1 MQKSESMNFKHLQS
15 FLMVAEQGSLARAA
29 AAGDLAE
36 SLISRHIS
44 LLEAAWGARLFERTG
59 RGMVLSEFGQRM
71 LPQVRAAMDQIL
83 RLEVIAKESAGVPT
97 GTVQVGVLPSLA
109 TQLLPLLFADLRL
122 NAPEITLHA
131 VEGFSGLLDEQL
143 ANGRLDLA
151 VINRYG
157 LRARRDEEVLGSAET
172 YLIGRKGSALTSNKS
187 IAFKSLSAIP
197 LVLPSVPNG
206 LRTNLNQ
213 LARRHAVQLN
223 IVMEVDS
230 AGGMKDVTQSGHA
243 YTLLPWMAVKDELA
257 QGRLEAIPIVN
268 PGIVRTIVLSVT
280 SQRPLSLAARH
291 VAARIRDL
299 APKLI
304 R

>member
-1 MQKSESMNFKHLQS
+1 MNLKHLQS
-15 FLMVAEQGSLARAA
+15 FLTVAEQGSLARAA
-29 AAGDLAE
+29 AATDLAE

-44 LLEAAWGARLFERTG
+44 SLETAWGARLFERTG
-59 RGMVLSEFGQRM
+59 RGMVLSEFGKLM

-83 RLEVIAKESAGVPT
+83 RLDVTAKESAGVPT

-109 TQLLPLLFADLRL
+109 TQLLPLLFADLRA
-122 NAPEITLHA
+122 NAPEITLRA

-157 LRARRDEEVLGSAET
+157 FSTRREEEVLGSADT
-172 YLIGRKGSALTSNKS
+172 YLIGRKGSALMERKS
-187 IAFKSLSAIP
+187 IPFKALSTIP

-213 LARRHAVQLN
+213 LARRHAVKLN

-230 AGGMKDVTQSGHA
+230 AGSMKDVTQSGHA
-243 YTLLPWMAVKDELA
+243 YTLLPLMAVKAELS
-257 QGRLEAIPIVN
+257 QGRLEARPIVS
-268 PGIVRTIVLSVT
+268 PAIVRTIVLSVT

-291 VAARIRDL
+291 VATRIRAL
-299 APKLI
+299 APKLVQ
-304 R
+304 

>member
-1 MQKSESMNFKHLQS
+1 MNLKHLQS
-15 FLMVAEQGSLARAA
+15 FLTVAEQGSLARAA
-29 AAGDLAE
+29 AATDLAE

-44 LLEAAWGARLFERTG
+44 SLETAWGARLFERTG
-59 RGMVLSEFGQRM
+59 RGMVLSEFGKLM

-83 RLEVIAKESAGVPT
+83 RLDVTAKESAGVPT

-109 TQLLPLLFADLRL
+109 TQLLPLLFADLRA
-122 NAPEITLHA
+122 NAPEITLRA

-143 ANGRLDLA
+143 ANGKLDLA

-157 LRARRDEEVLGSAET
+157 FSTRREEEVLGSADT
-172 YLIGRKGSALTSNKS
+172 YLIGRKGSALMERKS
-187 IAFKSLSAIP
+187 IPFKALSTIP

-213 LARRHAVQLN
+213 LARRHAVKLN

-230 AGGMKDVTQSGHA
+230 AGSMKDVTQSGHA
-243 YTLLPWMAVKDELA
+243 YTLLPLMAVKAELS
-257 QGRLEAIPIVN
+257 QGRLEARPIVN
-268 PGIVRTIVLSVT
+268 PAIVRTIVLSVT

-291 VAARIRDL
+291 VATRIRAL
-299 APKLI
+299 APKLVQ
-304 R
+304 

>member
-1 MQKSESMNFKHLQS
+1 MNLKHLQS
-15 FLMVAEQGSLARAA
+15 FLTVAEQGSLARAA
-29 AAGDLAE
+29 AATDLAE

-44 LLEAAWGARLFERTG
+44 SLETAWGARLFERTG
-59 RGMVLSEFGQRM
+59 RGMVLSEFGKLM

-83 RLEVIAKESAGVPT
+83 RLDVTAKESAGVPT

-109 TQLLPLLFADLRL
+109 TQLLPLLFADLRA
-122 NAPEITLHA
+122 NAPEITLRA

-157 LRARRDEEVLGSAET
+157 FSTRREEEVLGSADT
-172 YLIGRKGSALTSNKS
+172 YLIGRKGSALMERKS
-187 IAFKSLSAIP
+187 IPFKALSTIP

-213 LARRHAVQLN
+213 LARRHAVKLN

-230 AGGMKDVTQSGHA
+230 AGSMKDVTQSGHA
-243 YTLLPWMAVKDELA
+243 YTLLPLMAVKAELS
-257 QGRLEAIPIVN
+257 QGRLEARPIVN
-268 PGIVRTIVLSVT
+268 PAIVRTIVLSVT

-291 VAARIRDL
+291 VATRIRAL
-299 APKLI
+299 APKLVQ
-304 R
+304 

>member
-1 MQKSESMNFKHLQS
+1 MNLKHLQS
-15 FLMVAEQGSLARAA
+15 FLTVAEQGSLARAA
-29 AAGDLAE
+29 AASDLAE

-44 LLEAAWGARLFERTG
+44 SLETAWGARLFERTG
-59 RGMVLSEFGQRM
+59 RGMVLSEFGKLM

-83 RLEVIAKESAGVPT
+83 RLDVTAKESAGVPT

-109 TQLLPLLFADLRL
+109 TQLLPLLFADLRAY
-122 NAPEITLHA
+122 APEITLRA

-143 ANGRLDLA
+143 ANGKLDLA

-157 LRARRDEEVLGSAET
+157 FSTRREEEVLGSADT
-172 YLIGRKGSALTSNKS
+172 YLIGRKGSALMERKS
-187 IAFKSLSAIP
+187 IPFKALSTIP

-213 LARRHAVQLN
+213 LARRHAVKLN

-230 AGGMKDVTQSGHA
+230 AGSMKDVTQSGHA
-243 YTLLPWMAVKDELA
+243 YTLLPLMAVKAELS
-257 QGRLEAIPIVN
+257 QGRLEARPIAN
-268 PGIVRTIVLSVT
+268 PAIVRTIVLSVT

-291 VAARIRDL
+291 VATRIRAL
-299 APKLI
+299 APKLVQ
-304 R
+304 

>member
-1 MQKSESMNFKHLQS
+1 MNLKHLQS
-15 FLMVAEQGSLARAA
+15 FLTVAEQGSLARAA
-29 AAGDLAE
+29 AATDLAE

-44 LLEAAWGARLFERTG
+44 SLETAWGARLFERTG
-59 RGMVLSEFGQRM
+59 RGMVLSEFGKLM

-83 RLEVIAKESAGVPT
+83 RLDVTAKESAGVPM

-109 TQLLPLLFADLRL
+109 TQLLPLLFADLRA
-122 NAPEITLHA
+122 NAPEITLRA

-157 LRARRDEEVLGSAET
+157 FSTRREEEVLGSADT
-172 YLIGRKGSALTSNKS
+172 YLIGRKGSALMERKS
-187 IAFKSLSAIP
+187 IPFKALSTIP

-213 LARRHAVQLN
+213 LARRHAVKLN

-230 AGGMKDVTQSGHA
+230 AGSMKDVTQSGHA
-243 YTLLPWMAVKDELA
+243 YTLLPLMAVKAELS
-257 QGRLEAIPIVN
+257 QGRLEARPIVN
-268 PGIVRTIVLSVT
+268 PAIVRTIVLSVT

-291 VAARIRDL
+291 VATRIRAL
-299 APKLI
+299 APKLVQ
-304 R
+304 

>member
-1 MQKSESMNFKHLQS
+1 MNLKHLQS
-15 FLMVAEQGSLARAA
+15 FLTVAEQGSLARAA
-29 AAGDLAE
+29 AASDLAE

-44 LLEAAWGARLFERTG
+44 SLETAWGARLFERTG
-59 RGMVLSEFGQRM
+59 RGMVLSEFGKLM

-83 RLEVIAKESAGVPT
+83 RLDVTAKESAGVPT

-109 TQLLPLLFADLRL
+109 TQLLPLLFADLRA
-122 NAPEITLHA
+122 NAPEITLRA

-157 LRARRDEEVLGSAET
+157 FSTRREEEVLGSADT
-172 YLIGRKGSALTSNKS
+172 YLIGRKGSALMERKS
-187 IAFKSLSAIP
+187 IPFKALSTIP

-213 LARRHAVQLN
+213 LARRHAVKLN

-230 AGGMKDVTQSGHA
+230 AGSMKDVTQSGHA
-243 YTLLPWMAVKDELA
+243 YTLLPLMAVKAELS
-257 QGRLEAIPIVN
+257 QGRLEARPIVN
-268 PGIVRTIVLSVT
+268 PAIVRTIVLSVT

-291 VAARIRDL
+291 VATRIRAL
-299 APKLI
+299 APKLVQ
-304 R
+304 

>member
-1 MQKSESMNFKHLQS
+1 MNLKHLQS
-15 FLMVAEQGSLARAA
+15 FLTVAEQGSLARAA
-29 AAGDLAE
+29 AATDLAE

-44 LLEAAWGARLFERTG
+44 SLETAWGARLFERTG
-59 RGMVLSEFGQRM
+59 RGMVLSEFGKLM

-83 RLEVIAKESAGVPT
+83 RLDVTAKESAGVPM

-109 TQLLPLLFADLRL
+109 TQLLPLLFADLRA
-122 NAPEITLHA
+122 NAPEITLRA

-143 ANGRLDLA
+143 ANGKLDLA

-157 LRARRDEEVLGSAET
+157 FSTRREEEVLGSADT
-172 YLIGRKGSALTSNKS
+172 YLIGRKGSALMERKS
-187 IAFKSLSAIP
+187 IPFKALSTIP

-213 LARRHAVQLN
+213 LARRHAVKLN

-230 AGGMKDVTQSGHA
+230 AGSMKDVTQSGHA
-243 YTLLPWMAVKDELA
+243 YTLLPLMAVKAELS
-257 QGRLEAIPIVN
+257 QGRLEARPIVN
-268 PGIVRTIVLSVT
+268 PAIVRTIVLSVT

-291 VAARIRDL
+291 VATRIRAL
-299 APKLI
+299 APKLVQ
-304 R
+304 

>member
-1 MQKSESMNFKHLQS
+1 MNLKHLQS
-15 FLMVAEQGSLARAA
+15 FLTVAEQGSLARAA
-29 AAGDLAE
+29 AATDLAE

-44 LLEAAWGARLFERTG
+44 SLENAWGARLFERTG
-59 RGMVLSEFGQRM
+59 RGMVLSEFGKLM

-83 RLEVIAKESAGVPT
+83 RLDVTAKESAGVPT

-109 TQLLPLLFADLRL
+109 TQLLPLLFADLRA
-122 NAPEITLHA
+122 NAPEITLRA

-157 LRARRDEEVLGSAET
+157 FSTRREEEVLGSADT
-172 YLIGRKGSALTSNKS
+172 YLIGRKGSALMERKS
-187 IAFKSLSAIP
+187 IPFKALSTIP

-213 LARRHAVQLN
+213 LARRHAVKLN

-230 AGGMKDVTQSGHA
+230 AGSMKDVTQSGHA
-243 YTLLPWMAVKDELA
+243 YTLLPLMAVKAELS
-257 QGRLEAIPIVN
+257 QGRLEARPIVN
-268 PGIVRTIVLSVT
+268 PAIVRTIVLSVT

-291 VAARIRDL
+291 VATRIRAL
-299 APKLI
+299 APKLVQ
-304 R
+304 

>member
-1 MQKSESMNFKHLQS
+1 LQKSESMNLKHLQS
-15 FLMVAEQGSLARAA
+15 FLTVAEQGSLARAA
-29 AAGDLAE
+29 AATDLAE

-44 LLEAAWGARLFERTG
+44 SLETSWGARLFERTG
-59 RGMVLSEFGQRM
+59 RGMVLSEFGKLM

-83 RLEVIAKESAGVPT
+83 RLDVTAKESAGVPT

-109 TQLLPLLFADLRL
+109 TQLLPLLFADLRA
-122 NAPEITLHA
+122 NAPEITLRA

-157 LRARRDEEVLGSAET
+157 FSTRREEEVLGSADT
-172 YLIGRKGSALTSNKS
+172 YLIGRKGSALMERKS
-187 IAFKSLSAIP
+187 IPFKALSTIP

-213 LARRHAVQLN
+213 LARRHAVKLN

-230 AGGMKDVTQSGHA
+230 AGSMKDVTQSGHA
-243 YTLLPWMAVKDELA
+243 YTLLPLMAVKAELS
-257 QGRLEAIPIVN
+257 QGRLEARPIVN
-268 PGIVRTIVLSVT
+268 PAIVRTIVLSVT

-291 VAARIRDL
+291 VATRIRAL
-299 APKLI
+299 APKLVQ
-304 R
+304 

>member
-1 MQKSESMNFKHLQS
+1 MNLKYLQS
-15 FLMVAEQGSLARAA
+15 FLTVAEQGSLARAA
-29 AAGDLAE
+29 AATDLAE

-44 LLEAAWGARLFERTG
+44 SLETAWGARLFERTG
-59 RGMVLSEFGQRM
+59 RGMVLSEFGKLM

-83 RLEVIAKESAGVPT
+83 RLDVTAKDSAGVPT
-97 GTVQVGVLPSLA
+97 GNVQVGVLPSLA
-109 TQLLPLLFADLRL
+109 TQLLPLLFADLRA
-122 NAPEITLHA
+122 NAPEITLRA

-157 LRARRDEEVLGSAET
+157 FSTRREEEVLGSADT
-172 YLIGRKGSALTSNKS
+172 YLIGRKGSALMERKS
-187 IAFKSLSAIP
+187 IPFKALSTIP

-213 LARRHAVQLN
+213 LARRHAVKLN

-230 AGGMKDVTQSGHA
+230 AGSMKDVTQSGHA
-243 YTLLPWMAVKDELA
+243 YTLLPLMAVKVELS
-257 QGRLEAIPIVN
+257 QGRLEARPIVS
-268 PGIVRTIVLSVT
+268 PAIVRTIVLSVT

-291 VAARIRDL
+291 VATRIRAL
-299 APKLI
+299 APNLVQ
-304 R
+304 

>member
-1 MQKSESMNFKHLQS
+1 MNLKYLQS
-15 FLMVAEQGSLARAA
+15 FLTVAEQGSLARAA
-29 AAGDLAE
+29 AATDLAE

-44 LLEAAWGARLFERTG
+44 SLETAWGTRLFERTG
-59 RGMVLSEFGQRM
+59 RGMVLSEFGKLM

-83 RLEVIAKESAGVPT
+83 RLDVTAKDSAGVPT
-97 GTVQVGVLPSLA
+97 GNVQVGVLPSLA
-109 TQLLPLLFADLRL
+109 TQLLPLLFADLRA
-122 NAPEITLHA
+122 NAPEITLRA

-157 LRARRDEEVLGSAET
+157 FSTRREEEVLGSADT
-172 YLIGRKGSALTSNKS
+172 YLIGRKGSALMERKS
-187 IAFKSLSAIP
+187 IPFKALSTIP

-213 LARRHAVQLN
+213 LARRHAVKLN

-230 AGGMKDVTQSGHA
+230 AGSMKDVTQSGHA
-243 YTLLPWMAVKDELA
+243 YTLLPLMAVKVELS
-257 QGRLEAIPIVN
+257 QGRLEARPIVS
-268 PGIVRTIVLSVT
+268 PAIVRTIVLSVT

-291 VAARIRDL
+291 VATRIRAL
-299 APKLI
+299 APNLVQ
-304 R
+304 

>member
-1 MQKSESMNFKHLQS
+1 MNLKHLQS
-15 FLMVAEQGSLARAA
+15 FLTVAEQGSLARAA
-29 AAGDLAE
+29 AATDLAE

-44 LLEAAWGARLFERTG
+44 SLETAWGARLFERTG
-59 RGMVLSEFGQRM
+59 RGMVLSEFGKLM

-83 RLEVIAKESAGVPT
+83 RLDVTAKESAGVPT

-109 TQLLPLLFADLRL
+109 TQLLPLLFADLRA
-122 NAPEITLHA
+122 NAPEITLRA

-157 LRARRDEEVLGSAET
+157 FSTRREEEVLGSADT
-172 YLIGRKGSALTSNKS
+172 YLIGRKGSALMERKS
-187 IAFKSLSAIP
+187 IPFKALSTIP
-197 LVLPSVPNG
+197 LVLPTVPNG

-213 LARRHAVQLN
+213 LARRHAVKLN

-230 AGGMKDVTQSGHA
+230 AGSMKDVTQSGHA
-243 YTLLPWMAVKDELA
+243 YTLLPLMAVKAELS
-257 QGRLEAIPIVN
+257 QGRLEARPIVN
-268 PGIVRTIVLSVT
+268 PAIVRTIVLSVT

-291 VAARIRDL
+291 VATRIRAL
-299 APKLI
+299 APKLVQ
-304 R
+304 

>member
-1 MQKSESMNFKHLQS
+1 MNLKHLQS
-15 FLMVAEQGSLARAA
+15 FLTVAEQGSLARAA
-29 AAGDLAE
+29 AASDLAE

-44 LLEAAWGARLFERTG
+44 SLETAWGARLFERTG
-59 RGMVLSEFGQRM
+59 RGMVLSEFGKLM

-83 RLEVIAKESAGVPT
+83 RLDVTAKESAGVPT

-109 TQLLPLLFADLRL
+109 TQLLPLLFADLRAY
-122 NAPEITLHA
+122 APEITLRA

-143 ANGRLDLA
+143 ANGKLDLA

-157 LRARRDEEVLGSAET
+157 FSTRREEEVLGSADT
-172 YLIGRKGSALTSNKS
+172 YLIGRKGSALMERKS
-187 IAFKSLSAIP
+187 IPFKALSTIP

-213 LARRHAVQLN
+213 LARRHAVKLN

-230 AGGMKDVTQSGHA
+230 AGSMKDVTQSGHA
-243 YTLLPWMAVKDELA
+243 YTLLPLMAVKAELS
-257 QGRLEAIPIVN
+257 QGRLEARPIVN
-268 PGIVRTIVLSVT
+268 PAIVRTIVLSVT

-291 VAARIRDL
+291 VATRIRAL
-299 APKLI
+299 APKLVQ
-304 R
+304 

>member
-1 MQKSESMNFKHLQS
+1 MNFKHLQS
-15 FLMVAEQGSLARAA
+15 FLTVAEQGSLARAA
-29 AAGDLAE
+29 AATDLAE

-44 LLEAAWGARLFERTG
+44 SLEATWGARLFERTG
-59 RGMVLSEFGQRM
+59 RGMALSEFGQRM
-71 LPQVRAAMDQIL
+71 LPQVRAAMDQIV

-109 TQLLPLLFADLRL
+109 TPLLPLLFADLRA
-122 NAPEITLHA
+122 NSPEITLRA

-157 LRARRDEEVLGSAET
+157 FSTRRGEEVLGSAET
-172 YLIGRKGSALTSNKS
+172 YLIGRKGGALASQKNM
-187 IAFKSLSAIP
+187 AFKALSAIP

-213 LARRHAVQLN
+213 LARRHAVNLN

-230 AGGMKDVTQSGHA
+230 AGSMKDVTQSGHA
-243 YTLLPWMAVKDELA
+243 YTLLPLMAVKEELA

-268 PGIVRTIVLSVT
+268 PSIVRTIVLSVT
-280 SQRPLSLAARH
+280 RQRPLSLAARH
-291 VAARIRDL
+291 VAARIRAL
-299 APKLI
+299 APKLVQ
-304 R
+304 

>member
-1 MQKSESMNFKHLQS
+1 
-15 FLMVAEQGSLARAA
+15 V
-29 AAGDLAE
+29 
-36 SLISRHIS
+36 
-44 LLEAAWGARLFERTG
+44 FERTG
-59 RGMVLSEFGQRM
+59 RGMVLSEFGKLM

-83 RLEVIAKESAGVPT
+83 RLDVTAKESAGVPT

-109 TQLLPLLFADLRL
+109 TQLLPLLFADLRA
-122 NAPEITLHA
+122 NAPEITLRA

-157 LRARRDEEVLGSAET
+157 FSTRREEEVLGSADT
-172 YLIGRKGSALTSNKS
+172 YLIGRKGSALMERKS
-187 IAFKSLSAIP
+187 IPFKALSTIP

-213 LARRHAVQLN
+213 LARRHAVKLN

-230 AGGMKDVTQSGHA
+230 AGSMKDVTQSGHA
-243 YTLLPWMAVKDELA
+243 YTLLPLMAVKAELS
-257 QGRLEAIPIVN
+257 QGRLEARPIVN
-268 PGIVRTIVLSVT
+268 PAIVRTIVLSVT

-291 VAARIRDL
+291 VATRIRAL
-299 APKLI
+299 APKLVQ
-304 R
+304 

>member
-1 MQKSESMNFKHLQS
+1 MNLKHLQS
-15 FLMVAEQGSLARAA
+15 FLTVAEQGSLARAA
-29 AAGDLAE
+29 AATDLAE

-44 LLEAAWGARLFERTG
+44 SLETAWGARLFERTG
-59 RGMVLSEFGQRM
+59 RGMVLSEFGKLM

-83 RLEVIAKESAGVPT
+83 RLDVTAKESAGVPT

-109 TQLLPLLFADLRL
+109 TQLLPLLFADLRA
-122 NAPEITLHA
+122 NAPEITLRA

-157 LRARRDEEVLGSAET
+157 FSTRREEEVLGSADT
-172 YLIGRKGSALTSNKS
+172 YLIGRKGSALMERKS
-187 IAFKSLSAIP
+187 IPFKALSTIP

-213 LARRHAVQLN
+213 LARRHAVKLN

-230 AGGMKDVTQSGHA
+230 AGSMKDVTQSGHA
-243 YTLLPWMAVKDELA
+243 YTLLPLMAVKAELS
-257 QGRLEAIPIVN
+257 QGRLEARPIVN
-268 PGIVRTIVLSVT
+268 PAIVRTIVLSVT
-280 SQRPLSLAARH
+280 SQRPLSLAGRH
-291 VAARIRDL
+291 VATRIRAL
-299 APKLI
+299 APKLVQ
-304 R
+304 

>member
-1 MQKSESMNFKHLQS
+1 MNLKHLQS
-15 FLMVAEQGSLARAA
+15 FLTVAEQGSLARAA
-29 AAGDLAE
+29 AATDLAE

-44 LLEAAWGARLFERTG
+44 SLENAWGARLFERTG
-59 RGMVLSEFGQRM
+59 RGMVLSEFGKLM

-83 RLEVIAKESAGVPT
+83 RLDVTAKESAGVPT

-109 TQLLPLLFADLRL
+109 TQLLPLLFADLRA
-122 NAPEITLHA
+122 NAPEITLRA

-157 LRARRDEEVLGSAET
+157 FSTRREEEVLGSADT
-172 YLIGRKGSALTSNKS
+172 YLIGRKGSALMDRKS
-187 IAFKSLSAIP
+187 IPFKALSTIP

-213 LARRHAVQLN
+213 LARRHAVKLN

-230 AGGMKDVTQSGHA
+230 AGSMKDVTQSGHA
-243 YTLLPWMAVKDELA
+243 YTLLPLMAVKAELS
-257 QGRLEAIPIVN
+257 QGRLEARPIVN
-268 PGIVRTIVLSVT
+268 PAIVRTIVLSVT

-291 VAARIRDL
+291 VATRIRAL
-299 APKLI
+299 APKLVQ
-304 R
+304 

>member
-1 MQKSESMNFKHLQS
+1 MNLKHLQS
-15 FLMVAEQGSLARAA
+15 FLTVAEQGSLARAA
-29 AAGDLAE
+29 AATDLAE

-44 LLEAAWGARLFERTG
+44 SLETAWGARLFERTG
-59 RGMVLSEFGQRM
+59 RGMVLSEFGKLM
-71 LPQVRAAMDQIL
+71 LPQVRSAMDQIL
-83 RLEVIAKESAGVPT
+83 RLDVTAKESAGVPT

-109 TQLLPLLFADLRL
+109 TQLLPLLFADLRA
-122 NAPEITLHA
+122 NAPEITLRA

-157 LRARRDEEVLGSAET
+157 FSTRREEEVLGSADT
-172 YLIGRKGSALTSNKS
+172 YLIGRKGSALMERKS
-187 IAFKSLSAIP
+187 IPFKALSTIP

-213 LARRHAVQLN
+213 LARRHAVKLN

-230 AGGMKDVTQSGHA
+230 AGSMKDVTQSGHA
-243 YTLLPWMAVKDELA
+243 YTLLPLMAVKAELS
-257 QGRLEAIPIVN
+257 QGRLEARPIVN
-268 PGIVRTIVLSVT
+268 PAIVRTIVLSVT

-291 VAARIRDL
+291 VATRIRAL
-299 APKLI
+299 APKLVQ
-304 R
+304 

>member
-1 MQKSESMNFKHLQS
+1 MNLKHLQS
-15 FLMVAEQGSLARAA
+15 FLTVAEQGSLARAA
-29 AAGDLAE
+29 AATDLAE

-44 LLEAAWGARLFERTG
+44 SLETAWGARLFERTG
-59 RGMVLSEFGQRM
+59 RGMVLSEFGKLM

-83 RLEVIAKESAGVPT
+83 RLEVTAKESAGVPM

-109 TQLLPLLFADLRL
+109 TQLLPLLFADLRA
-122 NAPEITLHA
+122 NAPEITLRA

-157 LRARRDEEVLGSAET
+157 FSTRREEEVLGSADT
-172 YLIGRKGSALTSNKS
+172 YLIGRKGSALMERKS
-187 IAFKSLSAIP
+187 IPFKALSTIP

-213 LARRHAVQLN
+213 LARRHAVKLN

-230 AGGMKDVTQSGHA
+230 AGSMKDVTQSGHA
-243 YTLLPWMAVKDELA
+243 YTLLPLMAVKAELS
-257 QGRLEAIPIVN
+257 QGRLEARPIVN
-268 PGIVRTIVLSVT
+268 PAIVRTIVLSVT

-291 VAARIRDL
+291 VATRIRAL
-299 APKLI
+299 APKLVQ
-304 R
+304 

>member
-1 MQKSESMNFKHLQS
+1 MNLKHLQS
-15 FLMVAEQGSLARAA
+15 FLTVAEQGSLARAA
-29 AAGDLAE
+29 AATDLAE

-44 LLEAAWGARLFERTG
+44 SLETAWGARLFERTG
-59 RGMVLSEFGQRM
+59 RGMVLSEFGKLM

-83 RLEVIAKESAGVPT
+83 RLDVTAKESAGVPT

-109 TQLLPLLFADLRL
+109 TQLLPLLFADLRAY
-122 NAPEITLHA
+122 APEITLRA

-143 ANGRLDLA
+143 ANGKLDLA

-157 LRARRDEEVLGSAET
+157 FSTRREEEVLGSADT
-172 YLIGRKGSALTSNKS
+172 YLIGRKGSALMERKS
-187 IAFKSLSAIP
+187 IPFKALSTIP

-213 LARRHAVQLN
+213 LARRHAVKLN

-230 AGGMKDVTQSGHA
+230 AGSMKDVTQSGHA
-243 YTLLPWMAVKDELA
+243 YTLLPLMAVKAELS
-257 QGRLEAIPIVN
+257 QGRLEARPIVN
-268 PGIVRTIVLSVT
+268 PAIVRTIVLSVT

-291 VAARIRDL
+291 VATRIRAL
-299 APKLI
+299 APKLVQ
-304 R
+304 